1 LPGGY
6 WKALDKAA
14 DIGGTKKGIFF
25 NRKKSTTHVKE
36 AFTNP
41 AGPGRKTFSAKHEDA
56 TNAISS
62 RSNGRGRKD
71 AMKRTLLLMIEFTPQ
86 PAEPVRSSEY
96 ASHRTKQKS
105 QSQNH

>member
-25 NRKKSTTHVKE
+25 NRKKSTTHKE
-36 AFTNP
+36 RGIYESCRP
-41 AGPGRKTFSAKHEDA
+41 RSKDISAKHEDP

-62 RSNGRGRKD
+62 RSNGRSRKD
-71 AMKRTLLLMIEFTPQ
+71 AMKRTLLLMIEFTRNQ
-86 PAEPVRSSEY
+86 
-96 ASHRTKQKS
+96 RTCTV
-105 QSQNH
+105 